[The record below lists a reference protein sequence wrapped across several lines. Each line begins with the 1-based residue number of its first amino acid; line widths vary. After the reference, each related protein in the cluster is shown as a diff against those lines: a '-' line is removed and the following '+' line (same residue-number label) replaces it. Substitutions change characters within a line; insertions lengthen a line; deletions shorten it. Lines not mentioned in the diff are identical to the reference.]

1 MDIYLYNK
9 KIQMDRINEML
20 ENLENIENGE
30 YEENKER
37 IEALKNEYEEYKKE
51 LIENL
56 DEEVEVEDLIKLYK
70 NYEGLKE
77 QMKKERNALYTRE
90 KLTERKMERLKET
103 IKFCMDTKGIKKK
116 ETAVGNITIRKTPMS
131 IDILNIEE
139 IPEKFKKEVIDIKV
153 DKREILKEIKET
165 GEVIDGIKI
174 IDNKTS
180 LSIK

>member
-9 KIQMDRINEML
+9 KIEMDRINEILERLESL
-20 ENLENIENGE
+20 ENEE
-30 YEENKER
+30 YEENKEE
-37 IEALKNEYEEYKKE
+37 IENYKKQYEEYKKE
-51 LIENL
+51 LIDNL
-56 DEEVEVEDLIKLYK
+56 DEEAEDLIKLYK

-77 QMKKERNALYTRE
+77 QIKKERNELYTRE
-90 KLTERKMERLKET
+90 KLTEKKMERLKET
-103 IKFCMDTKGIKKK
+103 IKYCMDAKGVKKK
-116 ETAVGNITIRKTPMS
+116 ETAVGNVTIRKTPMS

>member
-1 MDIYLYNK
+1 MDIYFYNK
-9 KIQMDRINEML
+9 KIEMDRINEML
-20 ENLENIENGE
+20 ENLENIENEE

-56 DEEVEVEDLIKLYK
+56 DEEVDDLIKLYK
-70 NYEGLKE
+70 NYDGLKE

-90 KLTERKMERLKET
+90 KLTERKMDRLKET

>member
-9 KIQMDRINEML
+9 KIEMDRINEILERLESL
-20 ENLENIENGE
+20 ENEE
-30 YEENKER
+30 YEENKEE
-37 IEALKNEYEEYKKE
+37 IENYKKQYEEYKKE

-56 DEEVEVEDLIKLYK
+56 DEEVDDLIKLYK
-70 NYEGLKE
+70 NYDGLKE

-90 KLTERKMERLKET
+90 KLTERKMDRLKET

>member
-9 KIQMDRINEML
+9 KIEMDRINEILERLESL
-20 ENLENIENGE
+20 ENEE
-30 YEENKER
+30 YEENKEE
-37 IEALKNEYEEYKKE
+37 IENYKKQYEEYKKE

-56 DEEVEVEDLIKLYK
+56 DEEVDDLIKLYK
-70 NYEGLKE
+70 NYDGLKE

-90 KLTERKMERLKET
+90 KLTERKMDRLKET

-139 IPEKFKKEVIDIKV
+139 IPEKYKKEVIDIKV